1 MKHHEIGRRMARMA
15 VTGAL
20 TCGVA
25 AFAVSAGPAYAAG
38 TTRYVGAA
46 AGSDTG
52 CASPGYTT
60 VQSAVNAASPGD
72 TVYLCGTTPFRE
84 QVIITKSI
92 TLTGDSGATIAA
104 PSTWAPSAGALPPQF
119 ASDGLFAPQAL
130 VVAWGHGVHV
140 TISGLTVSGPL
151 PGNSSCGDEEYGIL
165 VIDGASAQ
173 ISQDT
178 VTDIRDANSSLYG
191 CQFGVGIELG
201 SESWPTPSFSSKVV
215 DFTGT
220 GTITHTTISGYQ
232 KNGIVVDGPGS
243 FAQVSDNAV
252 TGAGPAGALGQIIAQ
267 NGIQVSDGAS
277 GKVTGNTVSANQY
290 SGTGFASAD
299 GILVFGGCGFGSL
312 AKNVSVTGNTLVNN
326 DIGVQLSNST
336 AASAPYCNVAVHT
349 RTDDTAMRNRIS
361 DSVITNVSGESTS
374 PLCGYQAGVSDLGDH
389 DVIAFNNVSGAG
401 YQNHPK
407 CTTAQPYVTLGVD
420 TTGSIDPAVFLNP

>member
-1 MKHHEIGRRMARMA
+1 MKHHEISHALARMA
-15 VTGAL
+15 VAGAL

-25 AFAVSAGPAYAAG
+25 AFAVSAAPAYAAG
-38 TTRYVGAA
+38 TTLYVGAS
-46 AGSDTG
+46 AGSDTS

-72 TVYLCGTTPFRE
+72 TVYLCGTAPYKQ

-104 PSTWAPSAGALPPQF
+104 PSTYASAAAFPPQF
-119 ASDGLFAPQAL
+119 ASDNLLVPQAL

-140 TISGLTVSGPL
+140 TISGLTISGPL
-151 PGNSSCGDEEYGIL
+151 PGNGGCAEEEYGIL

-173 ISQDT
+173 VTHDT
-178 VTDIRDANSSLYG
+178 VTNIKDTNSSLYG
-191 CQFGVGIELG
+191 CQFGVGIDFGAET
-201 SESWPTPSFSSKVV
+201 WPTVGFATQPTV

-220 GTITHTTISGYQ
+220 GTISHTTISGYQ
-232 KNGIVVDGPGS
+232 KNGVVVDGPGS
-243 FAQVSDNAV
+243 HAQVSDNDV
-252 TGAGPAGALGQIIAQ
+252 TGAGPSGALGVIIAQ

-277 GKVTGNTVSANQY
+277 GQVTDNTVSANQY
-290 SGTGFASAD
+290 SGGGFASAD

-312 AKNVSVTGNTLVNN
+312 TKNVTVFGNTLINN

-336 AASAPYCNVAVHT
+336 GVSDPNCSIAVHS
-349 RTDDTAMRNRIS
+349 RTNDVAMRNRIS
-361 DSVITNVSGESTS
+361 DSVITNTSGESTT
-374 PLCGYQAGVSDLGDH
+374 PLCGYQAGVADLGDG
-389 DVIAFNNVSGAG
+389 DAIAFNHISGTG
-401 YQNHPK
+401 YKNHPK

-420 TTGSIDPAVFLNP
+420 TTGSIDPTVYFNL